1 LEAEVE
7 LEAIEPRQCRLD
19 AFLSEFSG
27 QIFVM
32 IAQTLLMWS
41 VIVGYEDCIVFD
53 AHIAFQSAENVSGQM
68 GGVPL
73 REGLAQ
79 ALTHLVN
86 GSLSQQRHSH
96 LPVTDVE
103 VERAGPMPPKGL
115 IEFEELLDMPAL
127 GLMDG
132 EILNFVTVS
141 GSQK

>member
-1 LEAEVE
+1 MSLA
-7 LEAIEPRQCRLD
+7 R
-19 AFLSEFSG
+19 
-27 QIFVM
+27 
-32 IAQTLLMWS
+32 
-41 VIVGYEDCIVFD
+41 
-53 AHIAFQSAENVSGQM
+53 M

-73 REGLAQ
+73 TEGLAQ

-96 LPVTDVE
+96 LPVADVE

-127 GLMDG
+127 GIMDG
-132 EILNFVTVS
+132 EILNFVPLS